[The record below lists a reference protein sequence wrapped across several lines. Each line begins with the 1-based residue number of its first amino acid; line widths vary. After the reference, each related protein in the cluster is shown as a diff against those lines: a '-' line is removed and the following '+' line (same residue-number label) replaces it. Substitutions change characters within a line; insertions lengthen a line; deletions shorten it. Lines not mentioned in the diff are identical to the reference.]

1 MKLIF
6 SLYIVNI
13 VKCGFRNMHFR
24 MTIFWWNQK
33 ISISFLLF
41 DHSLVIFGYDMFK
54 FQYWSLYISDTWISK
69 VILKSKCSSFYKK
82 EVGCFN
88 PKCSFSSLRF
98 QSKAQARAHRLIL
111 IIDGRD
117 RCVLPTVMNAKIKS
131 EWKVEAARFK
141 VAARFELAA
150 NPRIRTSKLA
160 VDALFQ
166 CWQGSQL
173 FPLM

>member
-1 MKLIF
+1 MVSTPHCTAIVSARHNTSHRYRQKRRGGCTPRQGFTSPKLIW
-6 SLYIVNI
+6 VNHTHLSGPALI
-13 VKCGFRNMHFR
+13 HN
-24 MTIFWWNQK
+24 
-33 ISISFLLF
+33 
-41 DHSLVIFGYDMFK
+41 
-54 FQYWSLYISDTWISK
+54 SDEFAAGGKGQQSSSTM
-69 VILKSKCSSFYKK
+69 ILAAP
-82 EVGCFN
+82 EQ
-88 PKCSFSSLRF
+88 KCSFSSPRF

-131 EWKVEAARFK
+131 ELKVEAARFK

-166 CWQGSQL
+166 CWQGRQL
-173 FPLM
+173 FQLM